1 LNRRII
7 RTYLV
12 VTAGN
17 IIACAFLYWH
27 RPDLHLLLID
37 EDRALQNITA
47 VTFAVAAAIGLGKWL
62 QTKSRHFL
70 MPLIPLGACIAA
82 LDEISFAKTSIVVNL
97 PSLNISMFSMNAVHD
112 VLLLLYIAVV
122 LEKPAYLP
130 AVITVGVMAAI
141 ASGIG
146 LRILLK
152 RQGVAVFKLLW
163 LQLLLVGL
171 ILAGFAQIIDLDI
184 WEYTWLTFVEELAE
198 LNAAIAL
205 LFAASATGV
214 PVVESEHQGTTSSD
228 ADPAACPQ

>member
-1 LNRRII
+1 
-7 RTYLV
+7 
-12 VTAGN
+12 
-17 IIACAFLYWH
+17 
-27 RPDLHLLLID
+27 
-37 EDRALQNITA
+37 
-47 VTFAVAAAIGLGKWL
+47 
-62 QTKSRHFL
+62 
-70 MPLIPLGACIAA
+70 
-82 LDEISFAKTSIVVNL
+82 
-97 PSLNISMFSMNAVHD
+97 
-112 VLLLLYIAVV
+112 
-122 LEKPAYLP
+122 
-130 AVITVGVMAAI
+130 MAAI